1 MVMGNER
8 DLCSTCNSGPG
19 DRTTV
24 TFTDAEK
31 SVDVRLC
38 EDCYRDFS
46 MDEGIDLSPADE

>member
-1 MVMGNER
+1 MEDER
-8 DLCSTCNSGPG
+8 DLCSTCTSGPG

-24 TFTDAEK
+24 TFTNTEK

-46 MDEGIDLSPADE
+46 MDEGIDLSPVDE